1 MSMTDPVDPIPPA
14 TPAPVSGT
22 KSTSTGLPS
31 NVAAALACIPL
42 IGGIIFYVLEK
53 HDQFVRFYAMQS
65 IIFGGAWIVFSI
77 VSKIVHAIFDAI
89 PGIGGLLVVLWGLIW
104 ALVTI
109 GFLVVFLIAV
119 IKAFS
124 GVRWDIPYIGPM
136 ARNQVDA
143 T

>member
-1 MSMTDPVDPIPPA
+1 M
-14 TPAPVSGT
+14 
-22 KSTSTGLPS
+22 
-31 NVAAALACIPL
+31 
-42 IGGIIFYVLEK
+42 
-53 HDQFVRFYAMQS
+53 
-65 IIFGGAWIVFSI
+65 
-77 VSKIVHAIFDAI
+77 
-89 PGIGGLLVVLWGLIW
+89 VLWGLIW